1 MNNKHQ
7 NRKVRKNRTGL
18 FFWTAP
24 VLLFCLTLAVFSFA
38 LLPYA
43 QLAVSAASVYLVDSS
58 KIVKTEKAEEGE
70 YPSFGSEF
78 GTIRIDKAGI
88 YFPVFQGDSL
98 DNLNKGVCHFY
109 GSKMPGEGGTV
120 VLSAHRT
127 THFSNLGVLQA
138 GDTVNVD
145 TTWGSYVYGV
155 TGMEIID
162 PANESYLDDVG
173 EEQLVLLTC
182 YPFNFIGS
190 APQRYLV
197 KCRLISGPAKQW
209 FNTTEGGVS

>member
-1 MNNKHQ
+1 M
-7 NRKVRKNRTGL
+7 
-18 FFWTAP
+18 AP
-24 VLLFCLTLAVFSFA
+24 VLLFCLTLVVFSFA

-43 QLAVSAASVYLVDSS
+43 RLAVSAASVYLVDSS
-58 KIVKTEKAEEGE
+58 KIVKTEKAEAGV

-127 THFSNLGVLQA
+127 THFANLGVLEA
-138 GDTVNVD
+138 GDTVEVS
-145 TTWGSYVYGV
+145 TTWGDYSYGV
-155 TGMEIID
+155 TGTQIID
-162 PANESYLDDVG
+162 PADESYLEAVG

-182 YPFNFIGS
+182 YPFGFIGS

-197 KCRLISGPAKQW
+197 KCRLISGPQKEW
-209 FNTTEGGVS
+209 FNVDGGVS